1 MLQSLVSS
9 IPHLEFEALVS
20 NLSAAMEPVKL
31 TVRPPSSVTSRKSS
45 EGLLGIQSNAISMRL
60 EK

>member
-1 MLQSLVSS
+1 M
-9 IPHLEFEALVS
+9 EFEALVS